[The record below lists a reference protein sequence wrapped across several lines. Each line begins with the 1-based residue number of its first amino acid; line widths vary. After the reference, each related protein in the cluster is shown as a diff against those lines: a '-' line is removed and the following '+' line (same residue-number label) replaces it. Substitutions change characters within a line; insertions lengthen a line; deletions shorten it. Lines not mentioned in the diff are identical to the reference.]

1 MAQPFKFRYQNEI
14 VGALVLGAIAT
25 ILAVFVFI
33 VRGKGWFEE
42 HWSCTAVFAEADIGV
57 LREGIPVRI
66 RNNTVGQVGSSDIG
80 EQGELLVQLD
90 LRERF
95 HDAVRAD
102 VQAVLYTPMAGL
114 PGESFIELR
123 GGRSKE
129 RLASGARIKASA
141 AADLIQLATDVLTD
155 VHRTVPASLDTINR
169 LAGKV
174 DKLLDQ
180 VDKAEILNKGELVE
194 QLIER
199 GDRLAGKLEK
209 LLDTA
214 QVTLTATNGTLAKL
228 DHGEGLIAQAIN
240 DRRLYGQIVASVD
253 RMQATMA
260 RVDSLLAKVDSAGK
274 DLPRMARLGAAA
286 LEDMV
291 VVSKELRRMA
301 PMMPAM
307 VGRID
312 DVLFEGKSLMEAA
325 ERHWL
330 IGSYLKPGTDSRLL
344 VPGGGLRDDPKQ
356 PTDAALRDALAP
368 ADRKPGG
375 NSTVA
380 VPAVPGSAP

>member
-14 VGALVLGAIAT
+14 VGALVIGAVLT
-25 ILAVFVFI
+25 VLLVFVFI

-42 HWSCTAVFAEADIGV
+42 HWTCTAVFAEADIGV

-66 RNNTVGQVGSSDIG
+66 RNNLVGQVGSSDIG
-80 EQGELLVQLD
+80 KKGELLVRLD

-95 HDAVRAD
+95 HDAIRAD
-102 VQAVLYTPMAGL
+102 VQAILYTPMAGL

-123 GGRSKE
+123 GGRSHKK
-129 RLASGARIKASA
+129 LAAGGQIKARA
-141 AADLIQLATDVLTD
+141 AADLVQLATDVLTD

-180 VDKAEILNKGELVE
+180 VDKAGILNKGEVVQ

-199 GDRLAGKLEK
+199 GDRLAVKLEK

-214 QVTLTATNGTLAKL
+214 QQTLVATNNTLAKV
-228 DHGEGLIAQAIN
+228 DHGDGLIAQVLN
-240 DRRLYGQIVASVD
+240 DRRLYGQIVASID

-260 RVDSLLAKVDSAGK
+260 RVDSLLAKADTAGK

-286 LEDMV
+286 LEDMA

-301 PMMPAM
+301 PMMPSM

-312 DVLFEGKSLMEAA
+312 DVLFEGKALMEAA

-330 IGSYLKPGTDSRLL
+330 IGSYLKPDANPTLL
-344 VPGGGLRDDPKQ
+344 VPGGGLRDDPQ
-356 PTDAALRDALAP
+356 QRPASAVRDNLAP
-368 ADRKPGG
+368 LARKPGG
-375 NSTVA
+375 DASAAA
-380 VPAVPGSAP
+380 VPTAGSGK

>member
-260 RVDSLLAKVDSAGK
+260 RVDSLLAKADSAGK